1 MEKIKEKCELILDH
15 NPVDAIN
22 DIMDETFGKKKHDL
36 VSKQDLKS
44 TILKNLPEEKKEEF
58 DGNTEA
64 YLTKINQEIGF
75 NQCLRD
81 VISLIKNI

>member
-44 TILKNLPEEKKEEF
+44 TILKKLEELISSKSSDYNKGVQDSINLI
-58 DGNTEA
+58 D
-64 YLTKINQEIGF
+64 
-75 NQCLRD
+75 
-81 VISLIKNI
+81 SL